1 MSKRNKMKRLIIA
14 LSTRLFFM
22 SCGQFSGNEKKEIE
36 TVLALDE
43 GNAIEK
49 NGVYLIP
56 IINEVAEKPLKLKAE
71 VQEGNVLTLQFD
83 LKLEPDEQ
91 LHFTINNGPIRK
103 AKGPEIAVELLEG
116 NNVIFVCLS
125 NTIGVSSTYWV
136 KNYFYGEG
144 SGSFDESQT
153 HLFQHL
159 TANEKGIVVDYQI
172 MNWKKGNTAVLQLDT
187 FGYELMSN
195 TPYLLKSK
203 QAVRLELLNSKG
215 DLVDGPF
222 NDTGVIRV
230 GGEE

>member
-1 MSKRNKMKRLIIA
+1 MKQLIIA
-14 LSTRLFFM
+14 LYTSLFFLY
-22 SCGQFSGNEKKEIE
+22 CGEFSGNEKKEIQ

-83 LKLEPDEQ
+83 LKLEPGEQ
-91 LHFTINNGPIRK
+91 LHFTINNGSVSK
-103 AKGPEIAVELLEG
+103 AKESEIAVELLEG

-125 NTIGVSSTYWV
+125 NTIGVSSTYWI
-136 KNYFYGEG
+136 KNYFNGEG
-144 SGSFDESQT
+144 SGSFNESQT

-159 TANEKGIVVDYQI
+159 IANGEGIVVDYQI
-172 MNWKKGNTAVLQLDT
+172 MNREEGNIAVLQLDSV
-187 FGYELMSN
+187 GYILMPK

-203 QAVRLELLNSKG
+203 QAVRLELLNSEG
-215 DLVDGPF
+215 DFVDGPF